1 MQKERRRVG
10 PSWPRSMNERI
21 YVKEGDCL
29 SMVMHRQQRYELLE
43 MKICG
48 IDPGLNGGLIRTL
61 LPTPYE
67 VNEVAE
73 NTALM
78 LQNRNLILTS
88 RPFLSLPIVRT
99 RICRWI
105 KWANEHPDKVQ
116 DVIQDPG
123 IHISEED
130 V

>member
-1 MQKERRRVG
+1 MQKERRRFG
-10 PSWPRSMNERI
+10 PSWPRSMNEQI
-21 YVKEGDCL
+21 YVKAGDCL
-29 SMVMHRQQRYELLE
+29 GMVMRRQQRYELVE
-43 MKICG
+43 MEICG
-48 IDPGLNGGLIRTL
+48 IEPGLNGGLIRTL

-78 LQNRNLILTS
+78 IHDLNLILTS
-88 RPFLSLPIVRT
+88 RPFLSLPVVRT

-105 KWANEHPDKVQ
+105 KWANEHPDQVQ
-116 DVIQDPG
+116 DVMQDPV
-123 IHISEED
+123 IHIDEED